1 MVALKM
7 ELIEDLKGVLLRQ
20 GAALVGVGSLR
31 EIPREA
37 REDLP
42 RAISIGVVYER
53 DIIRG
58 IVTGPTAAYYEA
70 YKNVN
75 RKLDALSQ
83 AANDLLQ
90 ARGYGSVRLISTDA
104 GIDPGT
110 LSTKLPHKTAAT
122 RAGLGWIGK
131 CALLVTPQYGSALRL
146 TTVLTD
152 APLPEGEPEDVS
164 RCGDCTACVDACP
177 GGAPSGAEW
186 HAGMPRDSFFDAHL
200 CRRTARATA
209 KACAGIEDSV
219 CGICIAACPYT
230 RKYVG
235 EMDRGP
241 RPGG

>member
-1 MVALKM
+1 MAVLKM
-7 ELIEDLKGVLLRQ
+7 ELFEDLKRVLLGQ
-20 GAALVGVGSLR
+20 GAALVGAGSLM
-31 EIPREA
+31 ELPREA

-42 RAISIGVVYER
+42 RAVSIGVAYEP
-53 DIIRG
+53 DIIKG
-58 IVTGPTAAYYEA
+58 IVKGPTAAYYEA

-75 RKLDALSQ
+75 RKLDVLSEI
-83 AANDLLQ
+83 AADLLA
-90 ARGYGSVRLISTDA
+90 ARGFRAVRLISTDA
-104 GIDPGT
+104 GIDAAT

-152 APLPEGEPEDVS
+152 APLPEEVPEDVS
-164 RCGDCTACVDACP
+164 RCADCTACVEACP

-186 HAGMPRDSFFDAHL
+186 HAGLPRESFFDAHL

-209 KACAGIEDSV
+209 KACAGIEDSI

-230 RKYVG
+230 CKYVG
-235 EMDRGP
+235 KLLST
-241 RPGG
+241 GG

>member
-1 MVALKM
+1 VDLLG
-7 ELIEDLKGVLLRQ
+7 ELRQTLLGQ
-20 GAALVGVGSLR
+20 GAALVGVGSLL
-31 EIPREA
+31 EIPREM

-42 RAISIGVVYER
+42 RAVSIGVVYEP

-58 IVTGPTAAYYEA
+58 IVKGPTAAYYDA
-70 YKNVN
+70 YKDVN
-75 RKLDALSQ
+75 RKLDALSEI
-83 AANDLLQ
+83 AADLLR

-104 GIDPGT
+104 GIDAAT

-152 APLPEGEPEDVS
+152 APLPEGVPVDVS

-177 GGAPSGAEW
+177 GGAPSGTDW
-186 HAGMPRDSFFDAHL
+186 HVGMPRASFLDAHL
-200 CRRTARATA
+200 CRRTARTTA
-209 KACAGIEDSV
+209 KACTGIEDSV

-235 EMDRGP
+235 EVDRSSSA
-241 RPGG
+241 GG